1 MVVGVPWS
9 SHRYQAREPDEE
21 SPLIQRMTELAL
33 LYGRY
38 GYRRITVLLRNE
50 GWHVHHKRIERLWK
64 KDGLKVKKAS
74 AEARAFMAWV
84 MGLVFDFVMS
94 YDFVHD
100 RTRDGRAF
108 LDARD
113 PG

>member
-1 MVVGVPWS
+1 
-9 SHRYQAREPDEE
+9 
-21 SPLIQRMTELAL
+21 MTELAL
-33 LYGRY
+33 QYGRY
-38 GYRRITVLLRNE
+38 GYRRITVLLHNE
-50 GWHVHHKRIERLWK
+50 EWHVHHKRIERLWK

-84 MGLVFDFVMS
+84 MGLVFGFVLKYKNHVLS

-100 RTRDGRAF
+100 RTRDGRVF
-108 LDARD
+108 LDAHD